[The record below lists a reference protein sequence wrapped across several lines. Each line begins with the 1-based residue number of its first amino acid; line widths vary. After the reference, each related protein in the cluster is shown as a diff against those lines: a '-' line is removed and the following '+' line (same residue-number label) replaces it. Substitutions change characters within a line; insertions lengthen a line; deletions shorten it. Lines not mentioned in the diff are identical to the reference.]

1 MSGFFGSG
9 PGQELADLVDRL
21 NVDELYA
28 IVGDD
33 IVSLVKTVSD
43 SDDYETVLRKMTVSV
58 LQDQPEELLRRGSI
72 RELCFNYMSTNK
84 LEELAERLGVHDVNS
99 VHSTD
104 PTTDSST
111 WRRFLEF
118 FGVDQRGAV
127 PFVLE
132 PEQDVVRPKYGLFP
146 HQRRIVDRICHS
158 IRGGHGRVV
167 LHMPTGAGKT
177 RTAMHIVSRIM
188 SATEPALVVW
198 LATSR
203 ELLDQAADAFSH
215 TWSFVGNREV
225 DIVRFWGDYSPEL
238 ETISDG
244 LIVAGIQ
251 KLHAF
256 KSKNHI
262 GLLRI
267 ANSVKLVIVDEAH
280 QAVAPTYREV
290 IETLS
295 DTGPNDALV
304 GLTATPG
311 RSWSNI
317 TDDERLSEF
326 FREKKVMLEAEGWD
340 NPVSFLIENGYLARP
355 TFTKL
360 EVPTSQET
368 SKLIYDHVLT
378 DDYDPSILE
387 ALGSQSNRNVVILD
401 EIRRLVSAG
410 HNRIILF
417 CPSVRNA
424 EVMAATLSVLDLGGR
439 AVTAKSNSA
448 VRTRVIHEFRG
459 ASPKPLVLCNFG
471 VLTTGFDAP
480 NTSAAVIARPTT
492 SLVLYSQM
500 VGRATR
506 GLKAGGNETC
516 EISTV
521 VDIGLP
527 GFGDLA
533 EAFTNWEDVWNEPSD
548 NN

>member
-1 MSGFFGSG
+1 MSRFFGSG
-9 PGQELADLVDRL
+9 PGQDLAEIANRL
-21 NVDELYA
+21 NVDKLNV

-33 IVSLVKTVSD
+33 VASLVKTISD
-43 SDDYETVLRKMTVSV
+43 PDDCETVLRKMAVSV
-58 LQDQPEELLRRGSI
+58 LQNQAEELLRRSDI
-72 RELCFNYMSTNK
+72 RGICYNSMSTTK
-84 LEELAERLGVHDVNS
+84 LEELAERLSVHDVSS

-104 PTTDSST
+104 PSTDSTT
-111 WRRFLEF
+111 WRRLLEF
-118 FGVDQRGAV
+118 FGIDQHGAV
-127 PFVLE
+127 PFAIE
-132 PEQDVVRPKYGLFP
+132 PEQDVVRPRHGLFP
-146 HQRRIVDRICHS
+146 YQRRVVDRICHA

-188 SATEPALVVW
+188 TATEPALVVW
-198 LATSR
+198 LATSK
-203 ELLDQAADAFSH
+203 ELLDQAVDAFRH

-251 KLHAF
+251 KMHAY
-256 KSKNHI
+256 KSKRHI
-262 GLLRI
+262 DLLRI

-311 RSWSNI
+311 RTWSNI
-317 TDDERLSEF
+317 AEDERLSVF
-326 FREKKVMLEAEGWD
+326 FQEKKVMLEAEGWD
-340 NPVSFLIENGYLARP
+340 NPVLFLIENGYLARP
-355 TFTKL
+355 TFTRL
-360 EVPTSQET
+360 EVPTNQVT
-368 SKLIYDHVLT
+368 AKLIYNHAQN
-378 DDYDPSILE
+378 DDYDSLILE
-387 ALGSQSNRNVVILD
+387 ALGSQPDRNVVILD
-401 EIRRLVSAG
+401 EIRRLVSVG
-410 HNRIILF
+410 HTRVIF
-417 CPSVRNA
+417 FSPSVRNA
-424 EVMAATLSVLDLGGR
+424 EVIAATLSALDIGAR
-439 AVTAKSNSA
+439 SVTAKSSSA
-448 VRTRVIHEFRG
+448 VRTRAIREFRG
-459 ASPKPLVLCNFG
+459 TSPKPLVLCNFG

-480 NTSAAVIARPTT
+480 NTSAAVIARPTK

-506 GLKAGGNETC
+506 GPKAGGNETC
-516 EISTV
+516 EVSTV
-521 VDIGLP
+521 VDIDLP

-533 EAFTNWEDVWNEPSD
+533 EAFSNWEDVWNEPGD
-548 NN
+548 NH